1 MKSSPSSASARAA
14 NKESQHTLA
23 NDFFLPLKT
32 TRSTSITRPR
42 NALNAT
48 SPSSSSARAAN
59 KELQH
64 AFANESL
71 SPSKTSSST
80 WIKRSRNF
88 LNNVSSPSSASARA
102 ANKESQHAFANKS
115 LTPLKTASTR
125 LKRSRNAPDVS
136 FWHKPQTKV
145 PLLKHL
151 TATFLPNVF
160 TNVFTIV
167 QTSSSSNCA
176 CLKHLWVSLR

>member
-1 MKSSPSSASARAA
+1 MNAPPSSSSARAA

-23 NDFFLPLKT
+23 NKSLSPLKT
-32 TRSTSITRPR
+32 SSSTSITRPR
-42 NALNAT
+42 NALNVS

-59 KELQH
+59 KESQH
-64 AFANESL
+64 TLANKSL
-71 SPSKTSSST
+71 SPLKTSSST
-80 WIKRSRNF
+80 SITRPRNA
-88 LNNVSSPSSASARA
+88 LNVSSPSSSSARA

-115 LTPLKTASTR
+115 LLPSKTASTR
-125 LKRSRNAPDVS
+125 LKRSRNASDVS

-145 PLLKHL
+145 PLLKHF
-151 TATFLPNVF
+151 TATFSPNVF

-167 QTSSSSNCA
+167 QTSLSSNCA